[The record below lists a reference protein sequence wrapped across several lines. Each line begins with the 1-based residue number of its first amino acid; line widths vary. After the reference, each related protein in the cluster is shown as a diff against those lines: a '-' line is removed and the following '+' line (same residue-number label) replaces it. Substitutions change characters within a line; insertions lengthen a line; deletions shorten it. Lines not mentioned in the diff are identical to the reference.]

1 MLLGGRS
8 QEVALILWA
17 SAFGI
22 FGRSKAA
29 AAFFVFGKIQAAS
42 EVRL

>member
-8 QEVALILWA
+8 QEVALIPWA
-17 SAFGI
+17 NALGI
-22 FGRSKAA
+22 FGRSKTA
-29 AAFFVFGKIQAAS
+29 AAFFVFGTIQAAS